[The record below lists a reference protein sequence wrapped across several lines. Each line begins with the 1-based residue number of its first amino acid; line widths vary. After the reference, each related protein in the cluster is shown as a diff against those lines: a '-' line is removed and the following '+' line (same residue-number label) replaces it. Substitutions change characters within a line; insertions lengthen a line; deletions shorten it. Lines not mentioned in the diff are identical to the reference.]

1 VKREE
6 DWPQKTETRRK
17 ELRNRDERET
27 QEAKGGHLGDTIR
40 LEPKPTNKCFGCG
53 GANDGGMKLAF
64 EQDNANRKIVGRFV
78 LGERY
83 QGGGGVAHGG
93 IIATLLDEAMGK
105 VCRFR
110 EVRAVTAELTVE
122 YLKPVNVEHE
132 IVVEAFEQEQKGR
145 NLFHVGE
152 IRSAAGE
159 VLARGRGRFV
169 IISQA
174 ESGQVEKSPA
184 EKKSLAV

>member
-1 VKREE
+1 MGE
-6 DWPQKTETRRK
+6 
-17 ELRNRDERET
+17 
-27 QEAKGGHLGDTIR
+27 TIR
-40 LEPKPTNKCFGCG
+40 LEPKETNKCFGCG
-53 GANDGGMKLAF
+53 GANDGGMKLTF

-110 EVRAVTAELTVE
+110 DARAVTAELTVE
-122 YLKPVNVEHE
+122 YLKPIHVQKE

-145 NLFHVGE
+145 SLFQVAE
-152 IRSAAGE
+152 IRNADGE

-169 IISQA
+169 ILRPT
-174 ESGQVEKSPA
+174 ENRD
-184 EKKSLAV
+184 LAV